1 MGDELHKYQ
10 KFLKLE
16 IDRGFDNKAVLG
28 GLEKIIPSWQN
39 DAVSAGLNSTA
50 IKTVTENFSNY
61 GNQPVSARKQSVNQV
76 LTILKKSAIEP
87 KELSQ
92 LPENNYRQNSES
104 RSPLDVQKNN
114 TSSADGLDAPL
125 TVVNGVGPAN
135 AQKLET
141 LGLKT
146 LGDLLYY
153 FPRRYD
159 DYSQLKMISH
169 LRYGEEVTIIG
180 VVEKIDTRRTQ
191 NRNMSITEAIIFD
204 GTGRLRITW
213 FNQKWIT
220 DKVVKG
226 MQIVVSGKIDMYLG
240 KLVMTNPAWEEIEK
254 DHLNTNRIVPV
265 YPLTARLTQNMLRK
279 IMYQTV
285 KFWSGRVPEYIPE
298 KIRQSAGLC
307 NLSTA
312 LSQTH
317 FPENMERLKQ
327 AQHRLAFDEIFM
339 IQMGVLSQKQAWESL
354 TASKFTGAQP
364 LLDKLRTTLPYSLTN
379 AQRKVI
385 NEITQDLASGRPM
398 NRLLQGDVGSGK
410 TIVAAHAIA
419 VVASK
424 GAQSALM
431 APTSILAEQHY
442 RNLLSTLTKSSDE
455 LPFMLHDEIRLLVGG
470 TPENEKAEIREGL
483 VKGSIKLVIGT
494 HALLEDPVS
503 FSDLELTII
512 DEQHRFGVNQR
523 SILRAKGH
531 NPHLLVMTATPIPR
545 SLALTI
551 YGDLDV
557 SILDEMPPGRQPV
570 STHVL
575 HPVEINRAYELI
587 RSEIGK
593 GRQVYIIY
601 PLIETEDEDERKTAV
616 DQHKIIQSQIFPEIK
631 LGLLHGRMKA
641 EEKDNVMADFRDNR
655 YQILVSTTVIEV
667 GVDIPNAT
675 VMMIEG
681 ANRFGLAQL
690 HQLRGRVGR
699 STEQSYCLL
708 IPENENSLE
717 NERLAVMAQTNDGFE
732 LAEKDLELRGP
743 GQFLGTRQ
751 SGFSDLRMANL
762 MDVRLIEKARLH
774 AQNLFNEDPQLEN
787 PENQPLKNML
797 KRFWEENKG
806 DVN

>member
-1 MGDELHKYQ
+1 MGDDLHKYQ

-28 GLEKIIPSWQN
+28 GFEKIIPSWQV
-39 DAVSAGLNSTA
+39 DAASVGLN
-50 IKTVTENFSNY
+50 IKTIDKVIEIFSDY
-61 GNQPVSARKQSVNQV
+61 GKQPVSERKQSVNQL
-76 LTILKKSAIEP
+76 LTILKKSALEI
-87 KELSQ
+87 KEIST
-92 LPENNYRQNSES
+92 LPEDNFKQS
-104 RSPLDVQKNN
+104 RDSNSPLALQKKN
-114 TSSADGLDAPL
+114 TSSAEGLDAPL
-125 TVVNGVGPAN
+125 TVVSGIGPAN
-135 AQKLET
+135 AQKLES

-146 LGDLLYY
+146 LGDLIYY

-169 LRYGEEVTIIG
+169 LHYGEEVTIIG

-191 NRNMSITEAIIFD
+191 NRNMTVTEAIIFD

-220 DKVVKG
+220 DKVVRG

-279 IMYQTV
+279 TMYQTV
-285 KFWSGRVPEYIPE
+285 KFWSGRVPEYLPE
-298 KIRQSAGLC
+298 NIRQLAGLI
-307 NLSTA
+307 NLPTA

-317 FPENMERLKQ
+317 FPESMESLKK
-327 AQHRLAFDEIFM
+327 AQYRLAFDEIFM

-354 TASKFTGAQP
+354 SASKFAGTQP
-364 LLDKLRTTLPYSLTN
+364 LLDELGAALPYLLTN
-379 AQRKVI
+379 AQKKVI

-410 TIVAAHAIA
+410 TIVAAHAIV

-424 GAQSALM
+424 GSQSALM

-442 RNLLSTLTKSSDE
+442 RNLLSTLAKSPDHKS
-455 LPFMLHDEIRLLVGG
+455 FMEPEEIRLLVGG
-470 TPENEKAEIREGL
+470 TPENEKNEIREGL
-483 VKGSIKLVIGT
+483 AKGSIKLVIGT

-503 FSDLELTII
+503 FNDLELTII

-523 SILRAKGH
+523 SILREKGH

-575 HPVEINRAYELI
+575 HPIEINRAYELI

-601 PLIETEDEDERKTAV
+601 PLIETEEEDERKTAV
-616 DQHKIIQSQIFPEIK
+616 DQHRKLQSQIFPEFKI
-631 LGLLHGRMKA
+631 GLLHGRMKS
-641 EEKDNVMADFRDNR
+641 EEKDSVMADFRDNR
-655 YQILVSTTVIEV
+655 YQIMVSTTVIEV
-667 GVDIPNAT
+667 GVDVPNAT

-699 STEQSYCLL
+699 GAEQSYCLL
-708 IPENENSLE
+708 IPEHEDALE
-717 NERLAVMAQTNDGFE
+717 NERLAVMAQTTDGFV

-762 MDVRLIEKARLH
+762 MDIRLIEKARLH
-774 AQNLFNEDPQLEN
+774 AQNLFNEDPQLKN

-797 KRFWEENKG
+797 KRFWEANKG

>member
-1 MGDELHKYQ
+1 MGDDLHKYQ

-28 GLEKIIPSWQN
+28 GFEKIIPSWQV
-39 DAVSAGLNSTA
+39 DAASVGLTT
-50 IKTVTENFSNY
+50 KTINKVTGIFTEY
-61 GNQPVSARKQSVNQV
+61 ANQPVNERKQSINQ
-76 LTILKKSAIEP
+76 LLAILKKSALEI
-87 KELSQ
+87 KENST
-92 LPENNYRQNSES
+92 LPEENFKQS
-104 RSPLDVQKNN
+104 RDSNSPLALQKKN
-114 TSSADGLDAPL
+114 TSSAEGLDAPL
-125 TVVNGVGPAN
+125 TVVSGIGPAN
-135 AQKLET
+135 AQKLES

-169 LRYGEEVTIIG
+169 LHYGEEVTIIG

-191 NRNMSITEAIIFD
+191 NRNMTVTEAIIFD

-220 DKVVKG
+220 NKVVRG

-279 IMYQTV
+279 TMYQTV
-285 KFWSGRVPEYIPE
+285 KFWSGRVPEYLPE
-298 KIRQSAGLC
+298 KIRQLAGLI
-307 NLSTA
+307 NLPTA

-317 FPENMERLKQ
+317 FPESMESLKK
-327 AQHRLAFDEIFM
+327 AQYRLAFDEIFM

-354 TASKFTGAQP
+354 SASKFAGAQP
-364 LLDKLRTTLPYSLTN
+364 LLDELGAALPYSLTN

-385 NEITQDLASGRPM
+385 SEITQDLASGRPM

-410 TIVAAHAIA
+410 TIVAAHAIV

-424 GAQSALM
+424 GSQSALM

-442 RNLLSTLTKSSDE
+442 RNLLSTLAKSPDHKS
-455 LPFMLHDEIRLLVGG
+455 FMEPEEIRLLVGG
-470 TPENEKAEIREGL
+470 TPENEKNEIREGL
-483 VKGSIKLVIGT
+483 AKGSIKLVIGT

-503 FSDLELTII
+503 FNDLELTII

-523 SILRAKGH
+523 SILREKGH

-575 HPVEINRAYELI
+575 HPIEINRAYELI

-601 PLIETEDEDERKTAV
+601 PLIETEEEDERKTAV
-616 DQHKIIQSQIFPEIK
+616 DQHRKLQSQIFPEFKI
-631 LGLLHGRMKA
+631 GLLHGRMKS
-641 EEKDNVMADFRDNR
+641 EEKDSVMTDFRDNR
-655 YQILVSTTVIEV
+655 YQIMVSTTVIEV
-667 GVDIPNAT
+667 GVDVPNAT

-699 STEQSYCLL
+699 GAQQSYCLL
-708 IPENENSLE
+708 IPENEDALE
-717 NERLAVMAQTNDGFE
+717 NERLAVMAQTTDGFV

-762 MDVRLIEKARLH
+762 MDIRLIEKARLH
-774 AQNLFNEDPQLEN
+774 AQNLFNEDPQLKN

-797 KRFWEENKG
+797 KRFWEANKG

>member
-28 GLEKIIPSWQN
+28 GLSKIITSWQI
-39 DAVSAGLNSTA
+39 DAGNAGLEPA
-50 IKTVTENFSNY
+50 IIKKVSELFTNY
-61 GNQPVSARKQSVNQV
+61 EGQVVSERKKSVNEL
-76 LTILKKSAIEP
+76 LTILKKSPTEP
-87 KELSQ
+87 KELSA
-92 LPENNYRQNSES
+92 LPEEKHKPNRET
-104 RSPLDVQKNN
+104 RSAPTRPQQ
-114 TSSADGLDAPL
+114 TSPTEGLDAPL

-135 AQKLET
+135 AQKLEN
-141 LGLKT
+141 LGLKN
-146 LGDLLYY
+146 LGDLLYF

-159 DYSQLKMISH
+159 DYSQLKMIKQ
-169 LRYGEEVTIIG
+169 LQYGEEVTVIG
-180 VVEKIDTRRTQ
+180 LVEKIDTRRTQ
-191 NRNMSITEAIIFD
+191 NRNMSVTEAIIYD

-220 DKVVKG
+220 DRVVAG
-226 MQIVVSGKIDMYLG
+226 MQVVVSGKIDMYLG
-240 KLVMTNPAWEEIEK
+240 RLVMTNPAWEEIDK
-254 DHLNTNRIVPV
+254 DHLHTNRIVPV
-265 YPLTARLTQNMLRK
+265 YPLTARLTQNILRK

-285 KFWSGRVPEYIPE
+285 KFWSSRVPEYMPE
-298 KIRQSAGLC
+298 KIRNSAGLT

-317 FPENMERLKQ
+317 FPDSMESLKQ
-327 AQHRLAFDEIFM
+327 AQYRLAFDEIFM

-354 TASKFTGAQP
+354 TANKFDDSKP
-364 LLDKLRTTLPYSLTN
+364 LLEKLGSSLPYSLTN

-385 NEITQDLASGRPM
+385 NEITSDLASGRPM

-419 VVASK
+419 IIAAND
-424 GAQSALM
+424 AQSALM

-442 RNLLSTLTKSSDE
+442 RNLLATLTKPLGDQPVLQPE
-455 LPFMLHDEIRLLVGG
+455 EIRLLVGS
-470 TPENEKAEIREGL
+470 TSESEKSEIRDALADGR
-483 VKGSIKLVIGT
+483 IKLVIGT
-494 HALLEDPVS
+494 HALLEDPVV
-503 FSDLELTII
+503 FNNLQLTII

-551 YGDLDV
+551 YGDLDLSV
-557 SILDEMPPGRQPV
+557 LDEMPPGRQPI

-601 PLIETEDEDERKTAV
+601 PLIETEEEDERKAAV
-616 DQHKIIQSQIFPEIK
+616 DQHRRLQSHIFPDLNI
-631 LGLLHGRMKA
+631 GLLHGRMKA
-641 EEKDNVMADFRDNR
+641 DEKDSVMADFRDGK
-655 YQILVSTTVIEV
+655 YHALVSTTVIEV
-667 GVDIPNAT
+667 GVDVPNAT

-699 STEQSYCLL
+699 GTEQSYCLL
-708 IPENENSLE
+708 IPENENALE
-717 NERLAVMAQTNDGFE
+717 NERLAVMAQTNDGFL
-732 LAEKDLELRGP
+732 LAEKDLEQRGP

-762 MDVRLIEKARLH
+762 MDVRLIEKARFH
-774 AQNLFNEDPQLEN
+774 AQNLFNEDPSLEK
-787 PENQPLKNML
+787 PENQQLMLML
-797 KRFWEENKG
+797 KRFWELNKG
-806 DVN
+806 DIN